1 MPGKIILK
9 NKKAKK
15 PKAKTFKY
23 IIDCQVTVEDN
34 IISLDSF
41 VKYLTENIKN
51 EGKKN
56 NLSDRI
62 AVSKEGYNAVVTVKG
77 EFAKRYLKYLSKK
90 YLKKQG
96 IRDYIRVLANGKTS
110 YQLRYFKVNA
120 GDEEEEE

>member
-1 MPGKIILK
+1 MPAR
-9 NKKAKK
+9 NVQKKKTKK
-15 PKAKTFKY
+15 TRTYKY
-23 IIDCQVTVEDN
+23 VIDCQITVEDN

-56 NLSDRI
+56 NLGDRI
-62 AVSKEGYNAVVTVKG
+62 SVTKEGYNAVVTVKG
-77 EFAKRYLKYLSKK
+77 EFPKRYLKYLGKK

-96 IRDYIRVLANGKTS
+96 IRDYIRVLASGKLS

-120 GDEEEEE
+120 GEDEEDE

>member
-1 MPGKIILK
+1 MPSKVIFK
-9 NKKAKK
+9 KKAKK
-15 PKAKTFKY
+15 PKVKTFKY
-23 IIDCQVTVEDN
+23 IIDCQITVEDN

-56 NLSDRI
+56 NLGDRI
-62 AVSKEGYNAVVTVKG
+62 SVSKEGYNAVVTVKG
-77 EFAKRYLKYLSKK
+77 DFAKRYLKYLSKK

-96 IRDYIRVLANGKTS
+96 IRDYIRVLASGKTS

-120 GDEEEEE
+120 GDDEDDE